1 MSQKWNAMDSLLI
14 RKKFLDFF
22 KEKNH
27 TIVASSSLIP
37 AEDPTLLFT
46 NAGMNQF
53 KDVFLGKEIRSY
65 SRATSIQKCVR
76 AGGKHNDLDQVGFT
90 ERHLT
95 FFEMLGN
102 FSFGDYFKQEAIA
115 YAWEFLTQEV
125 KLPTEKLYASVFR
138 EDQESYDIWH
148 TTVGLPV
155 DRIVR
160 LDEKDNFWQMG
171 DTGPCGPCT
180 EIYLDHGKEV
190 GCGSTTCQPGCDCAR
205 FIEIWNLVFM
215 QYDRSIDGALTPL
228 PKTGVDTGM
237 GLERLCAVIQNKKT
251 VFHIDSLYH
260 LINKIEE
267 LSGTSYQ
274 KSDAKLQAA
283 FHVLTDHVRSS
294 SLLIADGC
302 TPSNDGRGY
311 VLRKIIR
318 RAALFAQKISSEQSL
333 FPSLAAAFIEQ
344 MKSIYPELEI
354 NRQLI
359 ITLLESEINRF
370 ATNLINGQ
378 GILQKYL
385 REVTQQHAKT
395 LSGEQ
400 AFTLY
405 DTYGFPLELTELI
418 AKEHGIAVDHQGFVG
433 EMEQQR
439 LQSGKKMKAAA
450 LEEINVENLST
461 AFIGYQT
468 THCVSTIQLCVPVD
482 DHYWI
487 STEVSPF
494 YVESGGQVNDQGYVI
509 INKQIFAVADLKKAG
524 QTFNPAILVKIPNT
538 TIEGNPAQVI
548 KVGDQAECIVNQET
562 RIDTVRNHT
571 ATHMLQAA
579 LLQVLGSHIK
589 QAGSVVHPDYLRFDF
604 THHKALSPEEITK
617 IEGLINA
624 KIQEDITLSVCNTT
638 LKDAK
643 EHGVIS
649 FFAEKYN
656 PESVRV
662 VSIPGFSQELCGGTH
677 ASSTGIIGCLK
688 IISETA
694 LSTGVRRIVAVT
706 GPQALKTFQRS
717 FTLVKTLSE
726 QYKVKPEEVLDAI
739 HATQADLQQARKTI
753 KQLNQRYYQCMIPT
767 WLQEITTSTK
777 VPFLYLEI
785 DECSADDLKSI
796 ATTLAQHKPGLY
808 FMLSKQG
815 QNRFIMM
822 TYLSKECSA
831 QIQLTEL
838 ASWLQQHHHIKSG
851 GSATLLQGG
860 GTNIPTQLKHD
871 LIKKLSA

>member
-1 MSQKWNAMDSLLI
+1 MDSLLI

-318 RAALFAQKISSEQSL
+318 RAALFAQKISAEQTL
-333 FPSLAAAFIEQ
+333 FPAFAAAFIEQ
-344 MKSIYPELEI
+344 MKSIYPELET
-354 NRQLI
+354 NKQLI

-378 GILQKYL
+378 AILQKYL

-418 AKEHGIAVDHQGFVG
+418 AKEHGIAVDHQGFVD

-439 LQSGKKMKAAA
+439 LQSGKKMKATA
-450 LEEINVENLST
+450 LQEINVENLST

-604 THHKALSPEEITK
+604 THHKAVSPEEITK
-617 IEGLINA
+617 IEDLINA
-624 KIQEDITLSVCNTT
+624 KIQEDIALSVRNTT

-777 VPFLYLEI
+777 VPFLYLEL